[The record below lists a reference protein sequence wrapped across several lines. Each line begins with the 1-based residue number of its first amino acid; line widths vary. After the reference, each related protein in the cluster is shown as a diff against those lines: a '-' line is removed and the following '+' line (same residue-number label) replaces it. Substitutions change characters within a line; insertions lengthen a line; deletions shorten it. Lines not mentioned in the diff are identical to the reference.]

1 MYRGIQRVKN
11 VRVTHGSSLAR
22 SAYPA
27 RPVGLARKLNN
38 VMAEL
43 SQYEVPFLFCSVG
56 LPNQNSNGCNLQSI
70 SFQSPALLMPLCI
83 GTLEENVFL
92 YLPEP
97 PVHATFFILRGFVLL
112 FLPHIHFLFS
122 QAETQ

>member
-56 LPNQNSNGCNLQSI
+56 LPNQNSNGLQLTVSFVSI
-70 SFQSPALLMPLCI
+70 VRPSDASVHWYTRREFVFVSP
-83 GTLEENVFL
+83 
-92 YLPEP
+92 
-97 PVHATFFILRGFVLL
+97 
-112 FLPHIHFLFS
+112 
-122 QAETQ
+122 